1 MAWKLNS
8 FANNDE
14 LSDQL
19 CHDIAHQLHSK
30 IASEGLASL
39 VVSGGSTPELMF
51 TKLSQQPLDWSK
63 VVVTLADERWL
74 PAAHADANASLVEQS
89 LLQSQAARAK
99 FVPLTEPAESP
110 FGAEADVNQ
119 RLTTLLAW
127 PLSTVVL
134 GMGNDGHTASLFPDA
149 ATLSNA
155 LSGFN
160 SAGEKSLCCALNPPT
175 ADYQRMTLTAPTLL
189 NCRNLI
195 LYIRG
200 RQKLKVLE
208 KAIQLGAIEAL
219 PIRAFLH
226 QDCVTMQIYYSEQ

>member
-1 MAWKLNS
+1 MAWNLNS

-19 CHDIAHQLHSK
+19 CHDIAEQLRSK
-30 IASEGLASL
+30 IANDALASL
-39 VVSGGSTPELMF
+39 VVSGGSTPELLF

-74 PAAHADANASLVEQS
+74 PATHADANASLVEHR
-89 LLQSQAARAK
+89 LLQNQAARAK
-99 FVPLTEPAESP
+99 FVSLTETTESP
-110 FGAEADVNQ
+110 FGVEAHVNQ

-127 PLSTVVL
+127 PLWTVVL
-134 GMGNDGHTASLFPDA
+134 GMGNDGHTASLFPGA
-149 ATLSNA
+149 ATLNNA
-155 LSGFN
+155 LVGFN

-175 ADYQRMTLTAPTLL
+175 AAYQRMTLTAPALL

-200 RQKLKVLE
+200 KEKLEVLE
-208 KAIQLGAIEAL
+208 RAIRTGPTEAL
-219 PIRAFLH
+219 PIRAFLN